1 LLSRLRTAAL
11 LATACFFAAA
21 AARAEIKL
29 EPGTW
34 QQVESGI
41 ENGEPAEPVTYV
53 DCLTPE
59 VAKDPIK
66 AMSNLKEMGQ
76 LIGRQ
81 CQELDAHQG
90 TDMISVKFAC
100 GDETTNFVG
109 LSLEFKF
116 VDPRRYTG
124 TVKSTFV
131 FKGSK
136 TTSDKTI
143 EAKWLKAA
151 CDKNSSAPD
160 QPQH

>member
-1 LLSRLRTAAL
+1 MQKITRLAVWLAGACLCAAL
-11 LATACFFAAA
+11 P
-21 AARAEIKL
+21 ARAEIKL

-143 EAKWLKAA
+143 EAKWLKAE
-151 CDKNSSAPD
+151 CDKKEE
-160 QPQH
+160 